1 VSDADAP
8 IQSYRRANVHSNH
21 LSVIDRQE
29 LLRKVARLEAE
40 LVAEREALARAVRQL
55 SRLPSSAAIA
65 STSTDGAAAV
75 TAPTSALPPR
85 LNAPNDSSADETR
98 TESSGTLVQAA
109 GGQYKF
115 IGPSA
120 GPPWLREVSRLP
132 CPSH

>member
-1 VSDADAP
+1 MRTHTSV
-8 IQSYRRANVHSNH
+8 QSYGLAHVLSHP

-40 LVAEREALARAVRQL
+40 LVAEREALASAVRQL
-55 SRLPSSAAIA
+55 SHLPSSLTIA
-65 STSTDGAAAV
+65 STTTAGAAAA
-75 TAPTSALPPR
+75 APTSALPLR
-85 LNAPNDSSADETR
+85 LNALNDSSADETR

-120 GPPWLREVSRLP
+120 GPPWLREVSGLP
-132 CPSH
+132 CPSR